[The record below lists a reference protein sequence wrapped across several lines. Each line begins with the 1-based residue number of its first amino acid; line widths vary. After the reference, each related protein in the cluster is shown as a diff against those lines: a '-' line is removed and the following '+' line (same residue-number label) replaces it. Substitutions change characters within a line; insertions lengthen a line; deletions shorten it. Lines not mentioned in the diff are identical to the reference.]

1 MVKILFTGFEPFG
14 GGDRNPSAD
23 AVAALPDAL
32 GGGDVRIV
40 KAVLPVS
47 YRRAADGLAAA
58 IGRFAPDAVVC
69 CGLAAGRRDVTP
81 EWGAINVDD
90 TAAPDNDGVVLRR
103 TVIDPTG
110 PAALRTP
117 LDPYAVADAINAA
130 CVKNPDGGAAADA
143 INTACAKNPDGGVV
157 ADAINAACAKNADGG
172 AVADAINSACAKNAD
187 GGTAALRAAV
197 SYSAGEYVCNHTY
210 YTLLRT
216 GIPGIFIH
224 IPAPVPPAVLE
235 AAALEVARQVR
246 EMSKAQ

>member
-14 GGDRNPSAD
+14 GSDRNPSAD

-40 KAVLPVS
+40 RAVLPVS

-69 CGLAAGRRDVTP
+69 CGLAAGRRAVTP

-103 TVIDPTG
+103 TVIDPVG

-117 LDPYAVADAINAA
+117 LDPYAVADAINSACAMNTDGDAVADAINSA
-130 CVKNPDGGAAADA
+130 CVKNPDGGA
-143 INTACAKNPDGGVV
+143 T
-157 ADAINAACAKNADGG
+157 
-172 AVADAINSACAKNAD
+172 
-187 GGTAALRAAV
+187 ALRAEV

-235 AAALEVARQVR
+235 AAAIEVARQVR

>member
-23 AVAALPDAL
+23 AVTALPDAL
-32 GGGDVRIV
+32 DGGDVRIV
-40 KAVLPVS
+40 RAVLPVS

-69 CGLAAGRRDVTP
+69 CGLAAGRRAVTP

-103 TVIDPTG
+103 TVIDPVG

-117 LDPYAVADAINAA
+117 LDPYAVADAINSA
-130 CVKNPDGGAAADA
+130 CVKNPDGGAAA
-143 INTACAKNPDGGVV
+143 
-157 ADAINAACAKNADGG
+157 
-172 AVADAINSACAKNAD
+172 
-187 GGTAALRAAV
+187 LRAEV

-216 GIPGIFIH
+216 GIPGLFIH

-235 AAALEVARQVR
+235 AAAIEVARQVR

>member
-14 GGDRNPSAD
+14 GSDRNPSAD

-40 KAVLPVS
+40 RAVLPVS

-69 CGLAAGRRDVTP
+69 CGLAAGRRAVTP

-103 TVIDPTG
+103 TVIDPAG

-117 LDPYAVADAINAA
+117 LDPYAVADAINA
-130 CVKNPDGGAAADA
+130 
-143 INTACAKNPDGGVV
+143 
-157 ADAINAACAKNADGG
+157 
-172 AVADAINSACAKNAD
+172 ACAKNAD

-216 GIPGIFIH
+216 GIPGLFIH

>member
-14 GGDRNPSAD
+14 GSDRNPSAD

-69 CGLAAGRRDVTP
+69 CGLAAGRRAVTP

-103 TVIDPTG
+103 AVIDPTG

-130 CVKNPDGGAAADA
+130 CAKNPDGGAAA
-143 INTACAKNPDGGVV
+143 
-157 ADAINAACAKNADGG
+157 
-172 AVADAINSACAKNAD
+172 
-187 GGTAALRAAV
+187 LRAEV

-216 GIPGIFIH
+216 GIPGLFIH

-235 AAALEVARQVR
+235 AAAIEVARQVR
-246 EMSKAQ
+246 EMSRAQ